1 MKVTFK
7 THTYATW
14 LACFY
19 AAVLLLVIILRYS
32 EVEIGTTGVLY
43 YIKLATLQTTYI
55 LLLVYLT
62 ILLAAV
68 NERRSAVIA
77 FSLLVVI
84 AIAGNITI
92 FIPNYQ
98 NLIAYMGL
106 YGLLCVITFIFL
118 AIEIFKLRNPII
130 SKYYKV
136 LGAIFIAQVLLK
148 GGMRFGLAYLAENY
162 DPGIYRFGWLYADL
176 FSLFTP
182 IVLIVLLK
190 RTEVLLDGYPQPT
203 DLEEEYM

>member
-7 THTYATW
+7 THTYATG

-19 AAVLLLVIILRYS
+19 AVILLLAIILNYS
-32 EVEIGTTGVLY
+32 EVEMGTTGILY
-43 YIKLATLQTTYI
+43 YIKLVIFQTTYI

-62 ILLAAV
+62 MLLAAV
-68 NERRSAVIA
+68 NERRSAIIA

-84 AIAGNITI
+84 AIAGNITT

-136 LGAIFIAQVLLK
+136 LGAIFIGQILLK
-148 GGMRFGLAYLAENY
+148 GGMRFGLAYLAEKY
-162 DPGIYRFGWLYADL
+162 DPGIYRFGWLYVDL

-190 RTEVLLDGYPQPT
+190 RTEVLLEGYPQPAEP
-203 DLEEEYM
+203 EEEYL